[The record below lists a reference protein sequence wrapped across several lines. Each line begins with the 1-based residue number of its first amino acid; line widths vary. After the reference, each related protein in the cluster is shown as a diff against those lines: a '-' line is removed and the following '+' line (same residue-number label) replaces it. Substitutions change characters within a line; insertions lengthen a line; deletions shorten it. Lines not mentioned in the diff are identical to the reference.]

1 VTGVDAR
8 ELRFLIKYSY
18 LGKCDFLD
26 LDSDDLV
33 QLLRATVRLEVSD
46 LTSQIEAYFEQ
57 NLSVST
63 ALQLYSLEE
72 YINIFFLMQ
81 KNLTLIFLDSE
92 MGLEYS
98 FRIAKEFL
106 LRHFLTEVDLQNQD
120 VDLKILMSLLKN
132 DMLHVRYE
140 EQIWEAIEDW
150 VKKDQGARKVHFDQ
164 LVKCLRVGLVSESF
178 LQKKASEIVGPI
190 NLIFYFLKYDVF
202 HLKKAK

>member
-1 VTGVDAR
+1 MG
-8 ELRFLIKYSY
+8 
-18 LGKCDFLD
+18 LD
-26 LDSDDLV
+26 L
-33 QLLRATVRLEVSD
+33 
-46 LTSQIEAYFEQ
+46 
-57 NLSVST
+57 
-63 ALQLYSLEE
+63 
-72 YINIFFLMQ
+72 
-81 KNLTLIFLDSE
+81 
-92 MGLEYS
+92 S

-190 NLIFYFLKYDVF
+190 NLIFYFLKYDLF
-202 HLKKAK
+202 HLKKAKKK